1 MQPKSHNVASLFQMQ
16 FEIQQQQLRSQTV
29 SLKEEQEDQ
38 QLVQVSDIYQNFLHL
53 SKHKRCCCK
62 MLFLT
67 LFLMFS
73 WLLLQLQQLQQH
85 LESSKEEVNQLK
97 SDLEENVELV
107 GFIFCS

>member
-1 MQPKSHNVASLFQMQ
+1 
-16 FEIQQQQLRSQTV
+16 
-29 SLKEEQEDQ
+29 
-38 QLVQVSDIYQNFLHL
+38 
-53 SKHKRCCCK
+53 

-67 LFLMFS
+67 LFLLFS
-73 WLLLQLQQLQQH
+73 CLLLQLQQLQQH